1 MKCGEK
7 PYNFRNCGK
16 SRVTS
21 KNCPT
26 RKFLVSN
33 AAFLREYFGKVI
45 QLLALSYCMARY
57 VVSTGGT
64 RGGRKSR
71 SASEN
76 CSARKFSVSTTAFLG
91 GYFGEV
97 IRLFLVDCY
106 DAYVYFCYF
115 IVCGFLLYC
124 RCYLPDTGD
133 RKGVFRWS

>member
-1 MKCGEK
+1 MVRYVVSMGGTRGGGGKSCSASEK
-7 PYNFRNCGK
+7 AK

-91 GYFGEV
+91 GYFG
-97 IRLFLVDCY
+97 
-106 DAYVYFCYF
+106 
-115 IVCGFLLYC
+115 
-124 RCYLPDTGD
+124 
-133 RKGVFRWS
+133 GVM